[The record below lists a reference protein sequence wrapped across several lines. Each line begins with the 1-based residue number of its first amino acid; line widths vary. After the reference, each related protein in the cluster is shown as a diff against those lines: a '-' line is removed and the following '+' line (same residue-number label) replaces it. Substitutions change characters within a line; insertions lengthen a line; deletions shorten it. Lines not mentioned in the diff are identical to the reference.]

1 MATAA
6 SSAYPPNTNAKT
18 FAMETLS
25 LPPFDYKVKKQSGIC
40 LIFDIIRKKYVVLT
54 PEEWVRQHVIH
65 YLIGHKGY
73 APAAIAV
80 ERAVDLYGMS
90 RRFDIVAF
98 GKDGAPRLLI
108 ECKAPSV
115 PLTRQVFDQAFRYNI
130 VLSAPYV
137 AVTNGILH
145 YCGKV
150 DRSAGF
156 LFLDDFP
163 PAG

>member
-1 MATAA
+1 
-6 SSAYPPNTNAKT
+6 
-18 FAMETLS
+18 METLS

-115 PLTRQVFDQAFRYNI
+115 SLTRQV
-130 VLSAPYV
+130 SAPYV

>member
-1 MATAA
+1 
-6 SSAYPPNTNAKT
+6 
-18 FAMETLS
+18 METLS

-115 PLTRQVFDQAFRYNI
+115 PLTRQVFDQAPPT
-130 VLSAPYV
+130 LPSPTASSTT
-137 AVTNGILH
+137 AAKST
-145 YCGKV
+145 
-150 DRSAGF
+150 A
-156 LFLDDFP
+156 P
-163 PAG
+163 PASSSSTTSPPPAEFSCHSRYFFCSTLLKLEEIWLYLQ